1 MFIKPASSLVGHGG
15 AIECKPH
22 YGRVHPEPELAVVIG
37 KTAKNIA
44 ARDAY
49 DYVFGYTIHN
59 DITSPTMRAEDTFH
73 YRAIHPKAGDP
84 KAIEYVDTWVS
95 YPGRYKCCDT
105 FACMGPWLVTKDEI
119 ADPHNLAVSCS
130 HKDQLVTE
138 DNTENLFY
146 KIPEVLEFLSSHLTL
161 LPGDIVSMGTALKK
175 SAQGGAV
182 QNIDLNK
189 LGGPVS
195 VTIEKIGTLT
205 QRSGLDIKRS
215 TPYTRSG
222 VTHVKITDHFCLA
235 PCWRCRLSAKLF
247 PRPRLPI
254 QPGLAASNP
263 IGQSRRTARRC
274 SVGSSRRKAVPLRCA
289 TRSGTA
295 QHGRRRRPSRRID
308 ISSIIPPKCRRCLRC
323 RADIG
328 SRTGWNRR
336 VAIAMRSTSIVSSST
351 DGAHWTMP
359 LEAHHDHSP
368 VQHGLASMI
377 ANPDG
382 GGSIFWLEALKGEDN
397 QCP

>member
-1 MFIKPASSLVGHGG
+1 MKLASFHAGGRDRIGIAIDGTTLMAMPGVGSVLELIEAGSYAFTSVERYSMNDVAWHAPVRRPSKICCLALNNSANSDRILEGPKHPAMFIKPASSLVGHGG

-49 DYVFGYTIHN
+49 EYVFGYTIHN

-84 KAIEYVDTWVS
+84 QAIEYVDTWVS

-119 ADPHNLAVSCS
+119 ADPHNLAVLCR

-138 DNTENLFY
+138 DNTKNLFY

-205 QRSGLDIKRS
+205 ND
-215 TPYTRSG
+215 
-222 VTHVKITDHFCLA
+222 VVHV
-235 PCWRCRLSAKLF
+235 
-247 PRPRLPI
+247 
-254 QPGLAASNP
+254 
-263 IGQSRRTARRC
+263 
-274 SVGSSRRKAVPLRCA
+274 
-289 TRSGTA
+289 
-295 QHGRRRRPSRRID
+295 
-308 ISSIIPPKCRRCLRC
+308 
-323 RADIG
+323 
-328 SRTGWNRR
+328 
-336 VAIAMRSTSIVSSST
+336 
-351 DGAHWTMP
+351 
-359 LEAHHDHSP
+359 
-368 VQHGLASMI
+368 
-377 ANPDG
+377 
-382 GGSIFWLEALKGEDN
+382 
-397 QCP
+397 